1 MEAKNA
7 DLSAL
12 RIDRA
17 AVRLATSGA
26 LGSAVPVRLTA
37 ATLVSPMRSGAV
49 LVASGYVVAQR
60 KAAVASKGTGRLV
73 YLGVVEGDRVRAGQV
88 IARVEDADVRAQ
100 LAEAQANLDLSR
112 ADLRDAE
119 RALAREHM
127 LMDSNSTSQA
137 SYDAA
142 EARYQRVK
150 ANIAV
155 AQAALQSAQVA
166 LENTVIR
173 APFDGT
179 VLTKNADVGEV
190 VAPLAASAFSKSAV
204 VTVADLRS
212 LQVEAD
218 VAESNLEAVS
228 PGQPCEIVLDAYP
241 DARYPGSVA
250 MIVPTADRAKATVQ
264 VKVAFRSYDAR
275 VLPEMSAKV
284 HFLPRPSRVAVDTQ
298 PVLVVPGTAV
308 VERNGRSVVLVVER
322 GRAVEVPV
330 VVGLPVLTA
339 FENVEL
345 PMLLAPLS
353 KDERKKHVK
362 TALTLVGL
370 ADRMRHYPRQ
380 LSGGQEQRV
389 AIARAIA
396 TDPTILVADEPT
408 GDLDRKSAEEVLTLL
423 ERLNKEFKK
432 TIVMVTHDPHAAERS
447 EEHTSELQSRQ
458 YLVCRLLLE

>member
-17 AVRLATSGA
+17 ADPAAPTPGARRWLVIGLPVAGVVVLAAVLLATSGA
-26 LGSAVPVRLTA
+26 LGSAVPVRLTP
-37 ATLVSPMRSGAV
+37 ATMVSPMRSGAV

-88 IARVEDADVRAQ
+88 IARVEDADVKAQ
-100 LAEAQANLDLSR
+100 LAQAQANVQLSR
-112 ADLRDAE
+112 AELHDAGRSLE
-119 RALAREHM
+119 RERFLS
-127 LMDSNSTSQA
+127 DSGASSQA
-137 SYDAA
+137 SVDAA

-150 ANIAV
+150 ASIAT
-155 AQAALQSAQVA
+155 AEAAVEVAQVA

-204 VTVADLRS
+204 VTIADLGS

-218 VAESNLEAVS
+218 VAESNLEAVGM
-228 PGQPCEIVLDAYP
+228 GQACEIVLDAYP
-241 DARYPGSVA
+241 DVRYPGVVA
-250 MIVPTADRAKATVQ
+250 KIVPTADRAKATVQ

-298 PVLVVPGTAV
+298 SVLVGRGTAV
-308 VERNGRSVVLVVER
+308 SERSGRRVVVVVER

-330 VVGLPVLTA
+330 VVG
-339 FENVEL
+339 
-345 PMLLAPLS
+345 
-353 KDERKKHVK
+353 RQ
-362 TALTLVGL
+362 VG
-370 ADRMRHYPRQ
+370 
-380 LSGGQEQRV
+380 SSV
-389 AIARAIA
+389 AIREGLHPGVQVVDSVGARLRGGA
-396 TDPTILVADEPT
+396 
-408 GDLDRKSAEEVLTLL
+408 K
-423 ERLNKEFKK
+423 
-432 TIVMVTHDPHAAERS
+432 VTV
-447 EEHTSELQSRQ
+447 Q
-458 YLVCRLLLE
+458 

>member
-17 AVRLATSGA
+17 ADPAAPTTGARRWLVIGLPVAGVVVLAAVLLATSGV
-26 LGSAVPVRLTA
+26 LGSAVPVRLTP
-37 ATLVSPMRSGAV
+37 ATMVSPMRSGAV

-88 IARVEDADVRAQ
+88 IARIEDADIKAQ
-100 LAEAQANLDLSR
+100 LAQAQANLDLSR
-112 ADLRDAE
+112 AELRDAE
-119 RALAREHM
+119 HSLARER
-127 LMDSNSTSQA
+127 LLLDSAFSSQA

-142 EARYQRVK
+142 EARYQRVR
-150 ANIAV
+150 ASIAI
-155 AQAALQSAQVA
+155 AQATVQAEEVA

-179 VLTKNADVGEV
+179 VLSKNADVGEV

-204 VTVADLRS
+204 VTIADLRS
-212 LQVEAD
+212 LEVEAD
-218 VAESNLEAVS
+218 VAEANLESVA
-228 PGQPCEIVLDAYP
+228 PGQLCEIVLDAYP
-241 DARYPGSVA
+241 DVRYPGYLAKV
-250 MIVPTADRAKATVQ
+250 VPTADRAKATVQ

-308 VERNGRSVVLVVER
+308 VERNGRTVVFVVER

-330 VVGLPVLTA
+330 AVGRQVGSSLAIREGLHPGVQVVDSVGARL
-339 FENVEL
+339 
-345 PMLLAPLS
+345 
-353 KDERKKHVK
+353 RGGVK
-362 TALTLVGL
+362 
-370 ADRMRHYPRQ
+370 
-380 LSGGQEQRV
+380 
-389 AIARAIA
+389 
-396 TDPTILVADEPT
+396 
-408 GDLDRKSAEEVLTLL
+408 
-423 ERLNKEFKK
+423 
-432 TIVMVTHDPHAAERS
+432 VTV
-447 EEHTSELQSRQ
+447 Q
-458 YLVCRLLLE
+458 

>member
-7 DLSAL
+7 DLAAL
-12 RIDRA
+12 RINRSPDPTAGPSPRRARRWLAIGLPAAMMVVAA
-17 AVRLATSGA
+17 AVVLAGGA
-26 LGSAVPVRLTA
+26 LSPALPVHLTP
-37 ATLVSPMRSGAV
+37 ATMVSPVQAGAV

-88 IARVEDADVRAQ
+88 IARIEDADVKAQ
-100 LAEAQANLDLSR
+100 LAQAQANVQLSR
-112 ADLRDAE
+112 AELHDAE
-119 RALAREHM
+119 RSLARER
-127 LMDSNSTSQA
+127 LLGDSGFSSQA
-137 SYDAA
+137 SFDAA

-150 ANIAV
+150 AGIA
-155 AQAALQSAQVA
+155 AAEAAVDAAQVA

-218 VAESNLEAVS
+218 VAESNLEAIS
-228 PGQPCEIVLDAYP
+228 PDQPCEIVLDAYP
-241 DARYPGSVA
+241 DVRYPGVVA
-250 MIVPTADRAKATVQ
+250 KIVPTADRAKATVQ

-308 VERNGRSVVLVVER
+308 TERNGRSVVFVVER

-330 VVGLPVLTA
+330 VAGRKVG
-339 FENVEL
+339 
-345 PMLLAPLS
+345 S
-353 KDERKKHVK
+353 
-362 TALTLVGL
+362 
-370 ADRMRHYPRQ
+370 
-380 LSGGQEQRV
+380 SV
-389 AIARAIA
+389 AIREGLRPGLQVVDSVSARLRGGA
-396 TDPTILVADEPT
+396 
-408 GDLDRKSAEEVLTLL
+408 K
-423 ERLNKEFKK
+423 
-432 TIVMVTHDPHAAERS
+432 VTV
-447 EEHTSELQSRQ
+447 Q
-458 YLVCRLLLE
+458 

>member
-7 DLSAL
+7 DLAAL
-12 RIDRA
+12 RINRSPEPTAGPSPRRA
-17 AVRLATSGA
+17 RRWLAIGLPAATVVVAAALVLAGGA
-26 LGSAVPVRLTA
+26 LSPALPVHLTPATMVSPVRA
-37 ATLVSPMRSGAV
+37 GAV

-88 IARVEDADVRAQ
+88 IARIEDADVKAQ
-100 LAEAQANLDLSR
+100 LAQAQANVQLSR
-112 ADLRDAE
+112 AELHDAE
-119 RALAREHM
+119 RSLARER
-127 LMDSNSTSQA
+127 LLGDSGFSSQA
-137 SYDAA
+137 SLDAA

-150 ANIAV
+150 AGIA
-155 AQAALQSAQVA
+155 AAEAAVDAAQVA

-228 PGQPCEIVLDAYP
+228 PDQPCEIVLDAYP
-241 DARYPGSVA
+241 DVRYPGVVA
-250 MIVPTADRAKATVQ
+250 KIVPTADRAKATVQ

-308 VERNGRSVVLVVER
+308 TERNGRSVVFVVER

-330 VVGLPVLTA
+330 VAGRQVG
-339 FENVEL
+339 
-345 PMLLAPLS
+345 S
-353 KDERKKHVK
+353 
-362 TALTLVGL
+362 
-370 ADRMRHYPRQ
+370 
-380 LSGGQEQRV
+380 SV
-389 AIARAIA
+389 AIREGLRPGVQVVDSVSARLRGGA
-396 TDPTILVADEPT
+396 
-408 GDLDRKSAEEVLTLL
+408 K
-423 ERLNKEFKK
+423 
-432 TIVMVTHDPHAAERS
+432 VTV
-447 EEHTSELQSRQ
+447 Q
-458 YLVCRLLLE
+458 

>member
-17 AVRLATSGA
+17 ADPVAAAPGARRWMLIGLPVAGIVVLAAILLATSGA
-26 LGSAVPVRLTA
+26 LGSAVPVRLTP
-37 ATLVSPMRSGAV
+37 ATMVSPMRSGAV
-49 LVASGYVVAQR
+49 LIASGYVVAQR

-88 IARVEDADVRAQ
+88 IARIEDADVQAE
-100 LAEAQANLDLSR
+100 LARAQANLALSR
-112 ADLRDAE
+112 AELLDAE
-119 RALAREHM
+119 RSLARERT
-127 LMDSNSTSQA
+127 LMDSNFTSQA

-142 EARYQRVK
+142 EARYQRVR
-150 ANIAV
+150 AGIAV

-190 VAPLAASAFSKSAV
+190 VAPLAGSAFSKSAV
-204 VTVADLRS
+204 VTIADLRS

-218 VAESNLEAVS
+218 VAESNLEAIS
-228 PGQPCEIVLDAYP
+228 LDQPCEIVLDAYP
-241 DARYPGSVA
+241 DVRYPAVVA
-250 MIVPTADRAKATVQ
+250 RIVPTADRAKATVQ

-308 VERNGRSVVLVVER
+308 AERNGRSVVFVVER

-330 VVGLPVLTA
+330 VVG
-339 FENVEL
+339 
-345 PMLLAPLS
+345 
-353 KDERKKHVK
+353 RQ
-362 TALTLVGL
+362 VG
-370 ADRMRHYPRQ
+370 A
-380 LSGGQEQRV
+380 SV
-389 AIARAIA
+389 AIREGLRPGVQVV
-396 TDPTILVADEPT
+396 DSV
-408 GDLDRKSAEEVLTLL
+408 GG
-423 ERLNKEFKK
+423 RLRGGAK
-432 TIVMVTHDPHAAERS
+432 VTV
-447 EEHTSELQSRQ
+447 Q
-458 YLVCRLLLE
+458 

>member
-7 DLSAL
+7 DLAAL
-12 RIDRA
+12 RINRSPEPTAGPSPRRARRWLAIGLPAAMMVVAA
-17 AVRLATSGA
+17 AVVLAGGA
-26 LGSAVPVRLTA
+26 LSPALPVHLTP
-37 ATLVSPMRSGAV
+37 ATMVSPVQAGAV

-73 YLGVVEGDRVRAGQV
+73 YLGAVEGDRVRAGQV
-88 IARVEDADVRAQ
+88 IARIEDADVKAQ
-100 LAEAQANLDLSR
+100 LAQAQANVQLSR
-112 ADLRDAE
+112 AELHDAE
-119 RALAREHM
+119 RSLARER
-127 LMDSNSTSQA
+127 LLGDSGFSSQA
-137 SYDAA
+137 SFDAA

-150 ANIAV
+150 AGIA
-155 AQAALQSAQVA
+155 AAEAAVDAAQVA

-218 VAESNLEAVS
+218 VAESNLEAIS
-228 PGQPCEIVLDAYP
+228 PDQPCEIVLDAYP
-241 DARYPGSVA
+241 DVRYPGVVA
-250 MIVPTADRAKATVQ
+250 KIVPTADRAKATVQ

-308 VERNGRSVVLVVER
+308 TERNGRSVVFVVER

-330 VVGLPVLTA
+330 VAGRKVG
-339 FENVEL
+339 
-345 PMLLAPLS
+345 S
-353 KDERKKHVK
+353 
-362 TALTLVGL
+362 
-370 ADRMRHYPRQ
+370 
-380 LSGGQEQRV
+380 SV
-389 AIARAIA
+389 AIREGLRPGLQVVDSVSARLRGGA
-396 TDPTILVADEPT
+396 
-408 GDLDRKSAEEVLTLL
+408 K
-423 ERLNKEFKK
+423 
-432 TIVMVTHDPHAAERS
+432 VTV
-447 EEHTSELQSRQ
+447 Q
-458 YLVCRLLLE
+458 